1 MPPAIV
7 TPTPGE
13 PHFPADPIALL
24 QYGWPCLVAY
34 YVLAAIIVVLLWRK
48 LRAGRFSHLPRQR
61 AIAAAVLAAVF
72 APSEVSDFFLFNLP
86 GPAVIGLV
94 ALLFAIVLIV
104 ISQPAALL
112 KATFWGGFVSVIGAY
127 YILPLFVV
135 FLIAYGALSI
145 YSRSREHTAQN
156 A

>member
-1 MPPAIV
+1 
-7 TPTPGE
+7 
-13 PHFPADPIALL
+13 
-24 QYGWPCLVAY
+24 
-34 YVLAAIIVVLLWRK
+34 
-48 LRAGRFSHLPRQR
+48 
-61 AIAAAVLAAVF
+61 
-72 APSEVSDFFLFNLP
+72 
-86 GPAVIGLV
+86 
-94 ALLFAIVLIV
+94 
-104 ISQPAALL
+104 L